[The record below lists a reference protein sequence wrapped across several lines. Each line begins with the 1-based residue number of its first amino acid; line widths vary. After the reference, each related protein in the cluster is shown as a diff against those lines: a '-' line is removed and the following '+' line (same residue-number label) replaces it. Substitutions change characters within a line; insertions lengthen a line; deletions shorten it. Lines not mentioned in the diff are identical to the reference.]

1 MRAFVLDASVTM
13 SWLLGD
19 GRSADRVYADA
30 VLDALADSGSTAR
43 VPMTWALE
51 VSNVLARA
59 EAKGVVDEAQSEAF
73 LEMLSAVAV
82 QPDDATFARALTDTL
97 HLARRYGLSSY
108 DASYLELALRAGL
121 PLATLDADLSK
132 AARKAGV
139 RRFGS
144 SQGARPT

>member
-1 MRAFVLDASVTM
+1 MSAFVLDASVTM

-19 GRSADRVYADA
+19 ARPADRKYSET
-30 VLDALADSGSTAR
+30 VLDALQDPDRVAR

-51 VSNVLARA
+51 VSNVVARA
-59 EAKGVVDEAQSEAF
+59 EAKGFVEEAQSEAF
-73 LEMLSAVAV
+73 LEMLGGVAI
-82 QPDDATFARALTDTL
+82 QPDDATFGRALTDTL

-139 RRFGS
+139 KRFGP
-144 SQGARPT
+144 G

>member
-1 MRAFVLDASVTM
+1 MNAFVLDS
-13 SWLLGD
+13 L
-19 GRSADRVYADA
+19 RSPDCV
-30 VLDALADSGSTAR
+30 AR

-51 VSNVLARA
+51 VSNVVARA
-59 EAKGVVDEAQSEAF
+59 EARGFVEEAQSEAF
-73 LEMLSAVAV
+73 LEMLGSVAI
-82 QPDDATFARALTDTL
+82 QSDDATFARALTGTL

-139 RRFGS
+139 KRFGP
-144 SQGARPT
+144 G